1 MVATKVILIKIVI
14 ENTWL
19 VMVSGVVHNIWI
31 VFEFNV
37 VTSASVWVF

>member
-1 MVATKVILIKIVI
+1 MVATKVILIEIVI

-31 VFEFNV
+31 VFEFDV